1 MGLMYKKAAR
11 ERYRDTEIPVVDFD
25 MRVNLPVKYL
35 VLVHTYKLRSPNRHW

>member
-25 MRVNLPVKYL
+25 MRVNLLIPVKYL
-35 VLVHTYKLRSPNRHW
+35 VLVHTY